1 MPKSLSEILT
11 SARFPAAA
19 IAALDA
25 QGYDTL
31 YAFKALSRDG
41 VLAITNTAT
50 TAPEAVVKPGWVD
63 AALALVQIE
72 LAPVSAPAPVVP
84 VAPPPAATPAP
95 AAPQGPQQFMMVN
108 KYDGGVAAMISIL
121 QVEPTDETAK
131 ARLLDLTRDQKTGKQ
146 RECFW
151 AEDGVIDPAFSAE
164 LNNVLM
170 TAGRT
175 SLSIYKGRKGRT
187 LDSVLKVRQ
196 KADPRDQTVLIVN
209 GISTND
215 GVDWSGAEFAYYL
228 PYARLFMPDQ
238 AKALAAIDGYTLA
251 DELKTATHPR
261 YTAIKAQL
269 LADKDEG
276 NEVKAEQARALLWY
290 KEPNEVAQQGDATFP
305 GGKGKRGAADSGFYD
320 RDR

>member
-1 MPKSLSEILT
+1 
-11 SARFPAAA
+11 
-19 IAALDA
+19 
-25 QGYDTL
+25 
-31 YAFKALSRDG
+31 
-41 VLAITNTAT
+41 
-50 TAPEAVVKPGWVD
+50 
-63 AALALVQIE
+63 
-72 LAPVSAPAPVVP
+72 
-84 VAPPPAATPAP
+84 
-95 AAPQGPQQFMMVN
+95 MVN

-290 KEPNEVAQQGDATFP
+290 KEPGDEVAQRGDATFP
-305 GGKGKRGAADSGFYD
+305 GKGKRGANDSGFYD